1 MSAAG
6 SAGVSDID
14 AGFCRIWKGRTSDQF
29 LKSIY
34 DGYRESSMIY
44 IFSRVYIDCGRIR
57 RESLLKG
64 LGSSF
69 PSSPIMFWL
78 FPATE
83 QYKPHILVVKCRT
96 PNAYS
101 PPRARELTEREN

>member
-69 PSSPIMFWL
+69 PSSPIMFWVASGL
-78 FPATE
+78 
-83 QYKPHILVVKCRT
+83 
-96 PNAYS
+96 
-101 PPRARELTEREN
+101 